1 MNKTDAAN
9 GLTGTVMERIRL
21 KIGLKLKIYTVG
33 AGGVERIVLQTKPLT
48 LECKWIPQIWI
59 FYFIFF

>member
-1 MNKTDAAN
+1 MNKTDAVN

-33 AGGVERIVLQTKPLT
+33 GGGVERIVLQTEPLT
-48 LECKWIPQIWI
+48 LECK
-59 FYFIFF
+59 

>member
-1 MNKTDAAN
+1 MNKTDTAN

-48 LECKWIPQIWI
+48 LECK
-59 FYFIFF
+59 